1 MTSINDAKPSEWD
14 AIKADRYHDNRGY
27 DIKDATCVLPAN
39 HHEMMRRDR
48 ELRGED
54 MVNSPKHY
62 TVGPTEVID
71 IIRQQQGSAVEFHYE
86 AALLKYVLRWRYKNG
101 VEDLEKARV
110 YLDWLIEQKKQGG

>member
-1 MTSINDAKPSEWD
+1 MASINDAKPEDWD
-14 AIKADRYHDNRGY
+14 DLIRLKDRHYDNRPY
-27 DIKDATCVLPAN
+27 PKEVPYAPDPVN
-39 HHEMMRRDR
+39 HPE
-48 ELRGED
+48 
-54 MVNSPKHY
+54 HY

-110 YLDWLIEQKKQGG
+110 YLDWLIEQKKQGE

>member
-1 MTSINDAKPSEWD
+1 MSIDDALPEEWD
-14 AIKADRYHDNRGY
+14 ALRKSRHHDNRPY
-27 DIKDATCVLPAN
+27 PK
-39 HHEMMRRDR
+39 
-48 ELRGED
+48 ED
-54 MVNSPKHY
+54 NVNSPQHY
-62 TVGPTEVID
+62 TVGPIEVID

>member
-1 MTSINDAKPSEWD
+1 MSIDDANPSEWD
-14 AIKADRYHDNRGY
+14 AIKADRFYDNRSF

-39 HHEMMRRDR
+39 HREMMRRDMERR
-48 ELRGED
+48 EED
-54 MVNSPKHY
+54 MVNSPRHY

>member
-1 MTSINDAKPSEWD
+1 MSIDDALPAEWD
-14 AIKADRYHDNRGY
+14 AIRKGRYHDNRPY
-27 DIKDATCVLPAN
+27 DMKDATCTLVKPMPEVPYAPSPDPVN
-39 HHEMMRRDR
+39 H
-48 ELRGED
+48 
-54 MVNSPKHY
+54 PQHY

-110 YLDWLIEQKKQGG
+110 YLDWLIEQKKSEQGG